1 MPPYSLHFFIALL
14 LATIVAVLFSRTRR
28 LRLVA
33 LFAVPI
39 SFYTLFYNFNYGIIE
54 GVSPIMVSYA
64 GGVYICILFFFITS
78 IQKSVPH
85 NHNYKKIVLKIIL
98 ASVLQS
104 VGVVY
109 AMLVPWAIDTFPLSN
124 VEAVLF
130 TLFAGANEGAEEFV
144 ISSLLGKVIY
154 PAIQGFCVMMMIQMV
169 FAFALNRGKSAFLFS
184 LWKIKYSLCANGFK
198 TNFWQLQKGICS
210 FLALYCFVE
219 SLILPG
225 IILSAPFKALFQV
238 PVDSELYR
246 NHFVHPDSLKLEI
259 PEKPRNLI
267 VIMMES
273 METNFERHTPEL
285 AELQR
290 QNTNF
295 TPGGVSVSGTS
306 WTIAGITGKL
316 CGIPLNMPMGINE
329 HLGKLPTYL
338 PYAQCLMDVLEKKDY
353 NQVYMQ
359 GSSGDFTQKRIFWT
373 VHGNV
378 EVHDIEYYTRIGK
391 IPEKYNVFWGFED
404 RKLYNF
410 AKEELDALS
419 KMEKPFALYMLT
431 VDTHQPEGYVDAQC
445 AKEFAEVKGGLPKA
459 LRCASKQLDEFLIW
473 AKQQPWYANTV
484 ISVMGDHAMPSL
496 SPKAGVPVS
505 DSLYWTNF
513 IVNSAVNTPVRERQY
528 SSLDMFPTLLEAMG
542 FKLENRSAGL
552 GRSLYSDSLTMLEL
566 YGRQTLDSLLRE
578 RSIQYD
584 EFLFPL
590 K

>member
-1 MPPYSLHFFIALL
+1 MSTYSIHFIIAVL
-14 LATIVAVLFSRTRR
+14 LATIGAVLFSRTRR
-28 LRLVA
+28 LRLIA
-33 LFAVPI
+33 LLAVPI
-39 SFYTLFYNFNYGIIE
+39 SFYVLFYNFNYSLVKGI
-54 GVSPIMVSYA
+54 SPIMVSYA
-64 GGVYICILFFFITS
+64 GCVYICVLFFFITS
-78 IQKSVPH
+78 IQKSTPYDY
-85 NHNYKKIVLKIIL
+85 NYKKNVLKIIL
-98 ASVLQS
+98 VFVLQS
-104 VGVVY
+104 ACILY
-109 AMLVPWAIDTFPLSN
+109 AVLVPWAIDTFPLSN

-130 TLFAGANEGAEEFV
+130 TLFAGVNEGAEEFV
-144 ISSLLGKVIY
+144 ISSLLDQAFF
-154 PAIQGFCVMMMIQMV
+154 PAIQAFCIWAIIQI
-169 FAFALNRGKSAFLFS
+169 AFAILLNRRKIAFRFS
-184 LWKIKYSLCANGFK
+184 FWKIKYPLCTNGFK
-198 TNFWQLQKGICS
+198 STLWQLQKGVCL

-259 PEKPRNLI
+259 PERPRNLI

-273 METNFERHTPEL
+273 METNFEHHTPEIV
-285 AELQR
+285 ELQR

-295 TPGGVSVSGTS
+295 SPGGVSVSGTS

-329 HLGKLPTYL
+329 YHGKLPTYL
-338 PYAQCLMDVLEKKDY
+338 PHARCLMDVLGKKNY
-353 NQVYMQ
+353 QQIYMQ
-359 GSSGDFTQKRIFWT
+359 GTSGKFTQKRTFWT

-410 AKEELDALS
+410 AKEELDSLS

-431 VDTHQPEGYVDAQC
+431 VDTHQPEGYVDALC
-445 AKEFAEVKGGLPKA
+445 AKEFAGINGKLPKA
-459 LRCASKQLDEFLIW
+459 LRCASRQLDEFLTW
-473 AKQQPWYANTV
+473 AKQQPWYTNTV
-484 ISVMGDHAMPSL
+484 ISVMGDHTMPHL
-496 SPKAGVPVS
+496 TAKAGISPS

-513 IVNSAVNTPVRERQY
+513 IINSAVTTPVREHQY

-542 FKLENRSAGL
+542 FKLENHSAGL

-566 YGRQTLDSLLRE
+566 YGRHALDSLLRE

-584 EFLFPL
+584 EFLFQ
-590 K
+590 

>member
-1 MPPYSLHFFIALL
+1 MSLYSLHFIIALL

-28 LRLVA
+28 LRLTA
-33 LFAVPI
+33 LFAIPI
-39 SFYTLFYNFNYGIIE
+39 SFYTLFYNFNYIIVK
-54 GVSPIMVSYA
+54 GVFPIMESYA
-64 GGVYICILFFFITS
+64 GCIYICGLFFFITS
-78 IQKSVPH
+78 IQKSTLYDCS
-85 NHNYKKIVLKIIL
+85 YKRVVLKIIL

-104 VGVVY
+104 ADILY
-109 AMLVPWAIDTFPLSN
+109 AMLIPWAIDTFPLSN
-124 VEAVLF
+124 VESVLF
-130 TLFAGANEGAEEFV
+130 TVFAGTNEGAEEFV
-144 ISSLLGKVIY
+144 ISSLLDKVIY
-154 PAIQGFCVMMMIQMV
+154 PTIQVICIMMMIQMA
-169 FAFALNRGKSAFLFS
+169 FAFALNRGKSAFQFS
-184 LWKIKYSLCANGFK
+184 LWKIKYSLCADGFK
-198 TNFWQLQKGICS
+198 TNFWQLQKGICF
-210 FLALYCFVE
+210 FLALYCFIQ
-219 SLILPG
+219 SLVLPG
-225 IILSAPFKALFQV
+225 IISSAPFKALFQV

-246 NHFVHPDSLKLEI
+246 NHFVHPDSLKLET

-273 METNFERHTPEL
+273 METNFENHTPEII
-285 AELQR
+285 ELQR

-295 TPGGVSVSGTS
+295 APGGVSVAGTS

-329 HLGKLPTYL
+329 YHGKLPTYL
-338 PYAQCLMDVLEKKDY
+338 PHARCLMDVLEKKKY
-353 NQVYMQ
+353 HQIYMQ
-359 GSSGDFTQKRIFWT
+359 GSSGDFTQKRTFWT

-391 IPEKYNVFWGFED
+391 IPEEYYVFWGFED

-410 AKEELDALS
+410 AKEELDSLS

-431 VDTHQPEGYVDAQC
+431 VDTHQPEGYVDTQC
-445 AKEFAEVKGGLPKA
+445 AKEFAKIKGKLPKA
-459 LRCASKQLDEFLIW
+459 LRCASRQLNDFLTW
-473 AKQQPWYANTV
+473 AKQQPWYTNTV
-484 ISVMGDHAMPSL
+484 ISVMGDHTMLSL
-496 SPKAGVPVS
+496 SPKAGIPVS

-513 IVNSAVNTPVRERQY
+513 IINSAVTAPVQERQY

-584 EFLFPL
+584 EILFQ

>member
-1 MPPYSLHFFIALL
+1 MSPYSLHFIIALL

-33 LFAVPI
+33 LLAVPI
-39 SFYTLFYNFNYGIIE
+39 SFYTLFYNFNYGIIK
-54 GVSPIMVSYA
+54 GISPIMVSYA
-64 GGVYICILFFFITS
+64 GSVYICILFFFITS
-78 IQKSVPH
+78 IQKSVPY

-109 AMLVPWAIDTFPLSN
+109 AILVPWAIDTFPLSN

-154 PAIQGFCVMMMIQMV
+154 PAIQVFCVMMMIQMA
-169 FAFALNRGKSAFLFS
+169 FAFALNRGKRAFQFS
-184 LWKIKYSLCANGFK
+184 LWKIKYSLCADGFK
-198 TNFWQLQKGICS
+198 INFWQLQKGICS
-210 FLALYCFVE
+210 FLALYCFIQ

-246 NHFVHPDSLKLEI
+246 NHFVHPDSLKLET
-259 PEKPRNLI
+259 PDSPRNLI

-273 METNFERHTPEL
+273 METNFENHTPEIVN
-285 AELQR
+285 LQR

-295 TPGGVSVSGTS
+295 APGGVSVSGTS

-329 HLGKLPTYL
+329 YLGKLPTYL
-338 PYAQCLMDVLEKKDY
+338 PHARCLMDVLEKKNY
-353 NQVYMQ
+353 RQIYMQ
-359 GSSGDFTQKRIFWT
+359 GSSGDFTQKRTFWA

-410 AKEELDALS
+410 AKNELDSLS

-445 AKEFAEVKGGLPKA
+445 AKEFAEVNGGLPKA

-473 AKQQPWYANTV
+473 AKKQPWYANTV
-484 ISVMGDHAMPSL
+484 ISVMGDHTMPSL
-496 SPKAGVPVS
+496 SPKAEIPVS

-513 IVNSAVNTPVRERQY
+513 IINSAVNTPVRERQY

-542 FKLENRSAGL
+542 FKLENHSAGL

-584 EFLFPL
+584 EFLFQQ
-590 K
+590 